1 MSRCPKCRGFL
12 IQEEIR
18 EHGGLFHGWRCIQC
32 GLRLDDLIVRN
43 RIDSPPPLASITDDK
58 DSDNTEERPAPRGR
72 RRRRSHART

>member
-43 RIDSPPPLASITDDK
+43 RIDSPPPLASVNDDK
-58 DSDNTEERPAPRGR
+58 DANDTEEQPARRGR
-72 RRRRSHART
+72 RRRSPART